1 MFLLNDREFKEKSEE
16 GEKGAVENMEGG
28 EKLLLR
34 EKGPLALI
42 HSND

>member
-1 MFLLNDREFKEKSEE
+1 MR

-34 EKGPLALI
+34 EKGPLALSDSI
-42 HSND
+42 V

>member
-1 MFLLNDREFKEKSEE
+1 MKQEKRG

-34 EKGPLALI
+34 EKGPLA
-42 HSND
+42 HG

>member
-1 MFLLNDREFKEKSEE
+1 MKK

-34 EKGPLALI
+34 EIGSLFLTNSIA
-42 HSND
+42 